1 MIRYI
6 GTGDYFL
13 GIPKRDLTD
22 EEFAAL
28 PAADQAMI
36 LASAIY
42 AQDVGEPPAAP
53 RSAKKT
59 TEQPAQAPTSG

>member
-6 GTGDYFL
+6 GQNGNYFL

-28 PAADQAMI
+28 PQADQAMI
-36 LASAIY
+36 LASTIY
-42 AQDVGEPPAAP
+42 VQDTGEPQAAP
-53 RSAKKT
+53 RKKV
-59 TEQPAQAPTSG
+59 EQPAQAPVSG